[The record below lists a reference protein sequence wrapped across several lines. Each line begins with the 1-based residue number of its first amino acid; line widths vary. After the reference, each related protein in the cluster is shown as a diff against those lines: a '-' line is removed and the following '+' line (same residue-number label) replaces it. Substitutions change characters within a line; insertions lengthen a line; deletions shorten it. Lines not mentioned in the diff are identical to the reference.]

1 MSAKPKI
8 VVLKMKELIYG
19 AIFVGLGL
27 LLVIL
32 LMVMFMKPKSNQNT
46 PTGKFTSGVY
56 TSSIIL
62 SGQAIDVEVTV
73 DRDHINSIRFVNL
86 SEDIATMF
94 PLMETTLDS
103 LTEQILS
110 QQSLENLRY
119 SEDAK
124 YTTIVLVRAIQDA
137 LDKASVDAENTTT
150 AR

>member
-1 MSAKPKI
+1 
-8 VVLKMKELIYG
+8 MKELIYG

>member
-1 MSAKPKI
+1 MNAKPKI

-32 LMVMFMKPKSNQNT
+32 LLVMFGRPKENQNT

-62 SGQAIDVEVTV
+62 SGRAIDVEVTV

-86 SEDIATMF
+86 SEDVATMF

-103 LTEQILS
+103 LTEQILEA
-110 QQSLENLRY
+110 QSLENLRY

-124 YTTIVLVRAIQDA
+124 YTTLVLVKAIQDA
-137 LDKASVDAENTTT
+137 LDKASIDST
-150 AR
+150 APTIAH